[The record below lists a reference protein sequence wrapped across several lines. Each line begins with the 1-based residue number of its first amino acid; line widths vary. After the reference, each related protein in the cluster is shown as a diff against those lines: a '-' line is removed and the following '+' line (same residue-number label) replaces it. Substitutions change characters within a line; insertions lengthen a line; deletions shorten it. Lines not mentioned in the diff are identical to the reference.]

1 MIRTWLRPVVAAIA
15 VTTTLIVLCGTPS
28 LAAGELMLA
37 TLARQTHFHGIAV
50 DISDT
55 SRIYLA
61 THHGLYVVDQDGK
74 VTPLSQPRDDF
85 MGFTAHSSDP
95 LVLYASGH
103 PVSGG
108 NLGFIVS
115 RDGGR
120 SWTRLASGVGG
131 PVDFHQMD
139 VSKADAMVIYGVYGD
154 VQRSADGGKTW
165 SKIGPAPEGLI
176 DLAASSKDASTLF
189 AATQRGLFKSTDA
202 GKSWQIAHIVAR
214 PATMVYATRTGDV
227 YAYMVGSGLLRA
239 KNESPNWEVVSPG
252 PGADVF
258 LHFAA
263 DPKDG
268 KRLYAVTYNPQTR
281 AQSVVTSG
289 DGGVSWAELGARL
302 APARRRYVRSVQ
314 VRNQVHCLAAGTARH
329 RVRRS
334 YLVLT

>member
-1 MIRTWLRPVVAAIA
+1 MIKTRLGIALLAVAIA
-15 VTTTLIVLCGTPS
+15 ATLGGQTRHA
-28 LAAGELMLA
+28 LAAGDV
-37 TLARQTHFHGIAV
+37 TLAALAKQTHFHGIAV
-50 DISDT
+50 DARDT

-61 THHGLYVVDQDGK
+61 THHGLYVVGQDGMA
-74 VTPLSQPRDDF
+74 TQLSSTRDDF
-85 MGFTAHSSDP
+85 MGFTAHPSDP

-103 PVSGG
+103 PASGG

-115 RDGGR
+115 TDGGR
-120 SWTRLASGVGG
+120 SWTKLASGVGG

-139 VSKADAMVIYGVYGD
+139 VSKADPKVIYGVYGD

-176 DLAASSKDASTLF
+176 GLAASSKDANTLF

-202 GKSWQIAHIVAR
+202 GKTWQIAHIIAR

-239 KNESPNWEVVSPG
+239 KDESPNWEIVSPG
-252 PGADVF
+252 PGADVI

-268 KRLYAVTYNPQTR
+268 KRLYAVTYNPQSG

-289 DGGVSWAELGARL
+289 DGGASWTKLGAR
-302 APARRRYVRSVQ
+302 
-314 VRNQVHCLAAGTARH
+314 
-329 RVRRS
+329 
-334 YLVLT
+334 